1 MNLRQI
7 QKTKKKYKMA
17 ITASDVNK
25 LRQQTGAGMMDCKN
39 ALVEANGDFEA
50 AIDILRKKGQK
61 IAAKRGDNEAKEG
74 VVLAQA
80 SADGKSGVILTL
92 NCETDFVAKN
102 EGYVSLVQSL
112 VDIALTKKPASVDEL
127 MSLSY
132 DDKLSVS
139 EKITEQIGVI
149 GEKLDLSNYAVVNA
163 EKVVAYNHPGNQLA
177 TLVGF
182 SADGS
187 DMNEVGRQVAMQV
200 AAMNP
205 LAIDK
210 SGVDD
215 STISRELEIGKE
227 LAIQEGKPAEMAEK
241 IAQGRLNKFFKENTL
256 LSQQFIRDE
265 KVTVEQFLDNTSKG
279 LTVTD
284 FKRFSLS

>member
-1 MNLRQI
+1 
-7 QKTKKKYKMA
+7 MA

-74 VVLAQA
+74 IILAQA
-80 SADGKSGVILTL
+80 SADGQSGIILGL

-102 EGYVSLVQSL
+102 EGYIALVQSL
-112 VDIALTKKPASVDEL
+112 VDIALAHKPDTATAL
-127 MSLSY
+127 KALRY
-132 DDKLSVS
+132 DDRLTVD
-139 EKITEQIGVI
+139 EKITEQIGLI
-149 GEKLDLSNYAVVNA
+149 GEKLDLSNYAVVDA
-163 EKVVAYNHPGNQLA
+163 SKVVAYNHPGNQLA

-187 DMNEVGRQVAMQV
+187 DMDEVGRQVAMQV

-205 LAIDK
+205 IAIDK
-210 SGVDD
+210 SGVDER
-215 STISRELEIGKE
+215 TIERELEIGKD

-241 IAQGRLNKFFKENTL
+241 ISQGRLNKFFKENTL
-256 LSQQFIRDE
+256 LSQQFIRDD
-265 KVTVEQFLDNTSKG
+265 KLTVEQFLENTASG
-279 LTVTD
+279 LTVTE

>member
-1 MNLRQI
+1 
-7 QKTKKKYKMA
+7 MA

-39 ALVEANGDFEA
+39 ALVESNGDFEA

-74 VVLAQA
+74 IVLAQA

-112 VDIALTKKPASVDEL
+112 VDIALAKNPATVDEL

-132 DDKLSVS
+132 DERLTVS

-149 GEKLDLSNYAVVNA
+149 GEKLDLSNYAVVNS

-205 LAIDK
+205 IAIDK
-210 SGVDD
+210 SGVDEN
-215 STISRELEIGKE
+215 TISRELEIGKE
-227 LAIQEGKPAEMAEK
+227 LAIQEGKPAEMADK

-265 KVTVEQFLDNTSKG
+265 KVTVEQFLDNTTKG
-279 LTVTD
+279 LTVTN

>member
-1 MNLRQI
+1 
-7 QKTKKKYKMA
+7 MA

-74 VVLAQA
+74 IILAQA
-80 SADGKSGVILTL
+80 SADGQSGIILGL

-102 EGYVSLVQSL
+102 EGYIALVQSL
-112 VDIALTKKPASVDEL
+112 VDIALAHKPDTATAL
-127 MSLSY
+127 KALRY
-132 DDKLSVS
+132 DDRLTVD
-139 EKITEQIGVI
+139 EKITEQIGLI
-149 GEKLDLSNYAVVNA
+149 GEKLDLSNYAVVDA
-163 EKVVAYNHPGNQLA
+163 SKVVAYNHPGNQLA

-187 DMNEVGRQVAMQV
+187 DMDEVGRQVAMQV

-205 LAIDK
+205 IAIDK
-210 SGVDD
+210 SGVDER
-215 STISRELEIGKE
+215 TIERELEIGKD

-241 IAQGRLNKFFKENTL
+241 ISQGRLNKFFKENTL
-256 LSQQFIRDE
+256 LSQQFIRDD
-265 KVTVEQFLDNTSKG
+265 KLTVEQFLENTAPG
-279 LTVTD
+279 LTVTE

>member
-1 MNLRQI
+1 
-7 QKTKKKYKMA
+7 MA

-39 ALVEANGDFEA
+39 ALVESNGDFEA

-74 VVLAQA
+74 IVLAQA

-112 VDIALTKKPASVDEL
+112 VDIALAKNPATIDEL

-132 DDKLSVS
+132 DERLSVS

-149 GEKLDLSNYAVVNA
+149 GEKLDLSNYAVVNS

-182 SADGS
+182 SSDGS

-205 LAIDK
+205 IAIDK
-210 SGVDD
+210 SGVDEN
-215 STISRELEIGKE
+215 TISRELEIGKE
-227 LAIQEGKPAEMAEK
+227 LAIQEGKPAEMADK

-265 KVTVEQFLDNTSKG
+265 KVTVEQFLDNTTKG
-279 LTVTD
+279 LTVTN